1 MSLSLVCNAAHLL
14 NRAMFY
20 RERKKVHCIPWL
32 YFQSDLKYLVETHV
46 NYCFIIFP
54 LQKNKDLI
62 FDALCLLWVRVF
74 HSFIHCFVFLQFRKQ
89 LSKQRQHIRKM
100 MDEGKNQ
107 DFQTCSSSWISW
119 AFFFIV
125 AQWNRNSRCQ
135 FTTRSKAKFNLL
147 YRMSNYITS
156 LKIASFLPILSD
168 TIRHI

>member
-1 MSLSLVCNAAHLL
+1 
-14 NRAMFY
+14 MFY

-89 LSKQRQHIRKM
+89 IVSCQSKDNILERWWLKGR
-100 MDEGKNQ
+100 
-107 DFQTCSSSWISW
+107 TRISKH
-119 AFFFIV
+119 AAVPESHGHFFFIV

-135 FTTRSKAKFNLL
+135 FTRSKAKFNLL